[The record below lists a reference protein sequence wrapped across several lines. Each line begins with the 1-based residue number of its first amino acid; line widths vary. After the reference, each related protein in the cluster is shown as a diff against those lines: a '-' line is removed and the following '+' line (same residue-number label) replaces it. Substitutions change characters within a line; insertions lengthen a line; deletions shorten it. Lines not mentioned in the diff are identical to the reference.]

1 MAVVL
6 VAIGSLRIVSTYRV
20 FNHTIDE
27 PDNLAAG
34 MEYLSTGRYLYEDVH
49 PPLARVLA
57 AAGPFLAG
65 ERFHAGPHAYGEGYR
80 ILGTGAH
87 YDRVLALARAGI
99 LPFFWIGSLVV
110 FLWARRAGGAGAA
123 VLAVLCFTTVPPILA
138 LCGIVNTDAA
148 LCAMTGAAALGGIY
162 WAEQPDRRRSLIFGA
177 LLALAAISKFSSMP
191 FLAAAFPLMAA
202 AYAWSTRRGARWLV
216 REAWAR
222 RRAVVWVAGTAA
234 LLIWAAYGFTFA
246 RVGGLGVRLPA
257 PRFFSGI
264 LAVLA
269 HNRRGHPSFLM
280 GQRSSNGFWY
290 YFPAVLAVKTPLA
303 LFGLV
308 GMWWCARG
316 GAGWYPARRLVTGAL
331 GGLTTRRRLPIWP
344 TVEHRP
350 ARPAAGW
357 QTTKNDRL
365 PYTALAFAAG
375 ILLASMTGH
384 IDIGVRFVL
393 PVYIG
398 LAVVAGCAA
407 ARARSW
413 PARAAVVALLAWQIV
428 SGARQHPDYL
438 AYTNEIA
445 GAHPERFVADS
456 DLDWGQDMKRLA
468 DFLHQQHADR
478 VTFSPFNRTY
488 PMPVTMLP
496 GTADAPSPGWN
507 AVSVTIW
514 KVFGYPAWAD
524 RSPEQRRIGR
534 SILVWY
540 VPPR

>member
-1 MAVVL
+1 MKASLAPAVLAVFL
-6 VAIGSLRIVSTYRV
+6 VAIGSLRIVSTYTV

-57 AAGPFLAG
+57 AAGPFLAS
-65 ERFHAGPHAYGEGYR
+65 ERFHPGPNAYGEGYR

-87 YDRVLALARAGI
+87 YERVLALARTGI
-99 LPFFWIGSLVV
+99 LPFFWIGSAVV
-110 FLWARRAGGAGAA
+110 FLWARRAGGAVAALIA
-123 VLAVLCFTTVPPILA
+123 VLLFTTLPPILA

-148 LCAMTGAAALGGIY
+148 LCAMTGAAGLGGIY
-162 WAEQPDRRRSLIFGA
+162 WAERPDGRRSIFFGA
-177 LLALAAISKFSSMP
+177 LLALAVISKFSSMP

-202 AYAWSTRRGARWLV
+202 AYAWSTGRSAGWVA

-222 RRAVVWVAGTAA
+222 RRPAMWVAATAV

-246 RVGGLGVRLPA
+246 RVGSLHMRLPA

-264 LAVLA
+264 MAVVA

-280 GQRSSNGFWY
+280 GQRSPNGFWY
-290 YFPAVLAVKTPLA
+290 YFPAVLALKTPLA

-308 GMWWCARG
+308 GMGIWEL
-316 GAGWYPARRLVTGAL
+316 GWKTKTGVRKVE
-331 GGLTTRRRLPIWP
+331 GGLKSATEVKL
-344 TVEHRP
+344 
-350 ARPAAGW
+350 
-357 QTTKNDRL
+357 
-365 PYTALAFAAG
+365 ALAFSLG

-398 LAVVAGCAA
+398 LAVLAGYAA
-407 ARARSW
+407 VRARSRG
-413 PARAAVVALLAWQIV
+413 ARILVAALITWQVV

-468 DFLHQQHADR
+468 DFLQQQHAGS

-488 PMPVTMLP
+488 PMPIAMLP
-496 GTADAPSPGWN
+496 GNTNAPSPGWN

-524 RSPEQRRIGR
+524 RMPEQRRIGR

-540 VPPR
+540 VPAAK

>member
-49 PPLARVLA
+49 PPLARVMA

-65 ERFHAGPHAYGEGYR
+65 ERFHPWPNAYGEGYR

-87 YDRVLALARAGI
+87 YERVLALARAGI
-99 LPFFWIGSLVV
+99 LPFFWIGSAVV
-110 FLWARRAGGAGAA
+110 FLWARRAGGSAAA
-123 VLAVLCFTTVPPILA
+123 VIAVLLFTTLPPILA

-148 LCAMTGAAALGGIY
+148 LCVMTGAAGLGGIY
-162 WAEQPDRRRSLIFGA
+162 WTERPDRRRSLIFGA
-177 LLALAAISKFSSMP
+177 LLGLAAISKFSSMP

-202 AYAWSTRRGARWLV
+202 AYAWSTGRSAAWMA

-222 RRAVVWVAGTAA
+222 RWAVVWVAATAA
-234 LLIWAAYGFTFA
+234 VLIWAAYGFTFA
-246 RVGGLGVRLPA
+246 RVGPLHMRLPA

-264 LAVLA
+264 MAVMA
-269 HNRRGHPSFLM
+269 HNRRGHPSYLF

-290 YFPAVLAVKTPLA
+290 YFPAVLAVKTPL
-303 LFGLV
+303 GLIGLA
-308 GMWWCARG
+308 GMAIWRLCRRERG
-316 GAGWYPARRLVTGAL
+316 GLDVSGPYGRRVEGKWKPATYARL
-331 GGLTTRRRLPIWP
+331 
-344 TVEHRP
+344 
-350 ARPAAGW
+350 
-357 QTTKNDRL
+357 
-365 PYTALAFAAG
+365 ALAFSLG

-398 LAVVAGCAA
+398 LAVAAGWAA
-407 ARARSW
+407 AQARS
-413 PARAAVVALLAWQIV
+413 RAAQAVVAALIVWQVV

-468 DFLHQQHADR
+468 DFLDQQHADR

-488 PMPVTMLP
+488 PMPLPMLP
-496 GTADAPSPGWN
+496 GNTDAPSPGWN

-514 KVFGYPAWAD
+514 KVFGYPTWAD
-524 RSPEQRRIGR
+524 RMPEQRRIGR

-540 VPPR
+540 VPGP

>member
-1 MAVVL
+1 MAVAL
-6 VAIGSLRIVSTYRV
+6 AAIGSLRIASTYRV

-65 ERFHAGPHAYGEGYR
+65 ERFHPGPEAYGEGYR

-87 YDRVLALARAGI
+87 YERVLALARTGI
-99 LPFFWIGSLVV
+99 LPFFWIASLVV

-123 VLAVLCFTTVPPILA
+123 VLAVLLFTTLPPILA

-148 LCAMTGAAALGGIY
+148 LCAMTGAAAWGGIY
-162 WAEQPDRRRSLIFGA
+162 WAERPDRRRSLIFGA
-177 LLALAAISKFSSMP
+177 LLGLAAISKFSSMP

-202 AYAWSTRRGARWLV
+202 AYAWNTGRTAGWMAR
-216 REAWAR
+216 EFWAR
-222 RRAVVWVAGTAA
+222 RRAAIWVAGTAA

-246 RVGGLGVRLPA
+246 RVGGLHMRLPA

-280 GQRSSNGFWY
+280 GQRSPNGFWY
-290 YFPAVLAVKTPLA
+290 YFPVVLALKTPLA

-308 GMWWCARG
+308 GMWCWGARKKREKKMG
-316 GAGWYPARRLVTGAL
+316 SPINADQRRSTANPVG
-331 GGLTTRRRLPIWP
+331 
-344 TVEHRP
+344 V
-350 ARPAAGW
+350 GW

-365 PYTALAFAAG
+365 PHSTLALAFSAG
-375 ILLASMTGH
+375 ILLAAMTGH

-398 LAVVAGCAA
+398 LCVAAGCAA
-407 ARARSW
+407 ARVRSR
-413 PARAAVVALLAWQIV
+413 AAKAAVVALVVWQVV

-445 GAHPERFVADS
+445 GAHPERFLADS
-456 DLDWGQDMKRLA
+456 DVDWGQDMKRLA
-468 DFLHQQHADR
+468 DFLHRQHADR

-496 GTADAPSPGWN
+496 GNSDKPSPGWN

-514 KVFGYPAWAD
+514 KVFGYPAWAE
-524 RSPEQRRIGR
+524 RMPEQTRIGR
-534 SILVWY
+534 SILVWW
-540 VPPR
+540 VPGDGPRTAP